1 MSKPPFRLAD
11 RRPAVVTVDVH
22 RGHLDPAVATMPVP
36 ADRAEQV
43 VRANAFLADHVRA
56 AGVPVIHVMTCYRSA
71 AEIATNPWWAS
82 VAGTTATRRNVL
94 VHQVVPSP
102 GLEVMPEVLRDGDIV
117 VATKK
122 RYDCFVATD
131 LEHVLRS
138 LDIDTLI
145 LTGINTNSCVLAT
158 AIAGNV
164 RDYAVTVVR
173 ECVDTMDRSL
183 HEPALD
189 IIDAAF
195 GWTMTTD
202 EVLDSLAAPATATVS
217 ATAETPVSP

>member
-1 MSKPPFRLAD
+1 MSRPPFRLSD
-11 RRPAVVTVDVH
+11 RHPAVVTVDVH
-22 RGHLDPAVATMPVP
+22 RGHLDPSVATMPVP

-56 AGVPVIHVMTCYRSA
+56 AGVPVIHVMTSYRSA
-71 AEIATNPWWAS
+71 AEIAKNPWWVS

-94 VHQVVPSP
+94 THQVAPSP
-102 GLEVMPEVLRDGDIV
+102 GVEIMPEILRPGDIV

-164 RDYAVTVVR
+164 RDYAVVVVR

-189 IIDAAF
+189 IIDSAF
-195 GWTMTTD
+195 GWTMTTA
-202 EVLDSLAAPATATVS
+202 EVLDSLGVPATGVPAAPEAS
-217 ATAETPVSP
+217 VSP